1 MGDET
6 KDESTST
13 NTNDEVK
20 NVKLGPKVL
29 SNIWLEDKDFE
40 IKNGEMKELPADYEQ
55 RPAIVKCI
63 KDGRI
68 KILEEIKE
76 KGKEI
81 TLDGKDVSN
90 FLNQNTRTVIK
101 QLKINELSKT
111 DLNKL
116 LIAEKKNK
124 QRKNIVIFIQTL
136 LKVG

>member
-1 MGDET
+1 MNMGEET
-6 KDESTST
+6 KDNTTST
-13 NTNDEVK
+13 TSDETVK
-20 NVKLGPKVL
+20 DIKVGPKVL

-68 KILEEIKE
+68 KILEE

-90 FLNQNTRTVIK
+90 FLNQNTRTVVK

-124 QRKNIVIFIQTL
+124 RRKNIVIFIQTL
-136 LKVG
+136 LKVS